1 MTSAP
6 TTTPLCDVDIALEDG
21 APIVL
26 GRSPWR
32 NRRVS
37 YIAGGRFD
45 GERLKGEVRPG
56 GGDWS
61 EVGAGADGAALTL
74 LDVRSIWVTHDGA
87 QLYVTYG
94 GRLVIPQDALGAF
107 RDPAAVEALPD
118 DAYYFRTAL
127 TFETDDPRYAWLNS
141 ILAIGRGRRTARG
154 VRYAVFA
161 VD

>member
-1 MTSAP
+1 MELAAALEPRRPCPANHTSESAVTSAP

-45 GERLKGEVRPG
+45 GERLKGKVRPG

-61 EVGAGADGAALTL
+61 EVGADAAGAALTL

-87 QLYVTYG
+87 QLYVHYG
-94 GRLVIPQDALGAF
+94 GRLVIPADG
-107 RDPAAVEALPD
+107 
-118 DAYYFRTAL
+118 
-127 TFETDDPRYAWLNS
+127 
-141 ILAIGRGRRTARG
+141 
-154 VRYAVFA
+154 
-161 VD
+161 